1 MDADRPPQAHT
12 ALMSVWRME
21 LAAAVLFSAA
31 GCTGE
36 TEPEASEPVVVTV
49 ESDWS
54 MFPEALVSG
63 DLSVDDAGCVRLGDR
78 LVVWPSGT
86 EWDTSAEALV
96 FADGAT
102 ASLKEGDSFEGGG
115 GSLPMRIWR
124 EGLDPDEKTALEA
137 CLTAMDD
144 EHALFAYP

>member
-1 MDADRPPQAHT
+1 MG
-12 ALMSVWRME
+12 
-21 LAAAVLFSAA
+21 LAAAALFCAA

-36 TEPEASEPVVVTV
+36 AEPDASEPVVVTV

-63 DLSVDDAGCVRLGDR
+63 DLSVDDTGCVRLGDR

-96 FADGAT
+96 FADDAA
-102 ASLKEGDSFEGGG
+102 ASLREGDSFKGGG

-124 EGLDPDEKTALEA
+124 EGLDADAMTALEA
-137 CLTAMDD
+137 CLTATDD
-144 EHALFAYP
+144 DHALFAYP